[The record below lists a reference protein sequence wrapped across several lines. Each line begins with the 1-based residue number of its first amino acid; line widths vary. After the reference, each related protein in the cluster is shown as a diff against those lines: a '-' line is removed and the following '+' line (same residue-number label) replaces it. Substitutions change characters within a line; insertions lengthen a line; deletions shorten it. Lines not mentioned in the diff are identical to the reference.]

1 MLNKHALKSLFFSLG
16 ALLILLLTT
25 LAGSS
30 VNAAQQQLVAQGYSA
45 NSLLQPGMIVMLDN
59 RNPNKVTAL
68 DLKNVN
74 RMLGVVVPA
83 SQSSL
88 TISQQTNT
96 NEVFV
101 SNTGQQEVLVSNQ
114 NGPINIGDYV
124 TVSAVSGIGMKAD
137 ANEGVILGQAAG
149 KFDGSNNVI
158 SSTTLKSSSGKTQAV
173 SIGSIPVDIHIT
185 SNPLDQGAK
194 GVPVFLSKITKFAT
208 NKSVSATRIY
218 LGMLCVL
225 AGLVV
230 TITVVYSAIKNGFIS
245 LGRNPLA
252 KRAIVIN
259 LIRILV
265 IGIVLFAVSLGGAYL
280 IITL

>member
-1 MLNKHALKSLFFSLG
+1 MLF
-16 ALLILLLTT
+16 LLLTIFG
-25 LAGSS
+25 GSKVFAS
-30 VNAAQQQLVAQGYSA
+30 QQQLVAQGYST

-59 RNPNKVTAL
+59 KNPNMVTVL

-83 SQSSL
+83 SESSL
-88 TISQQTNT
+88 TISQQSNSD
-96 NEVFV
+96 EVFV
-101 SNTGQQEVLVSNQ
+101 SNTGQQNVLVSNQ
-114 NGPINIGDYV
+114 NGPINVGDYI
-124 TVSAVSGIGMKAD
+124 TVSAISGIGMKAD
-137 ANEGVILGQAAG
+137 ANEGVVLGQAAG
-149 KFDGSNNVI
+149 KFDGTNNVI
-158 SSTTLKSSSGKTQAV
+158 SSTSLKNSAGKAQAV
-173 SIGSIPVDIHIT
+173 SIGSIPVDIHIA
-185 SNPLDQGAK
+185 SNPLNQGAK
-194 GVPVFLSKITKFAT
+194 GVPVFLSRITKFAT

-230 TITVVYSAIKNGFIS
+230 TITLVYSAIKNGFIS

-252 KRAIVIN
+252 KRSIAIN

-265 IGIVLFAVSLGGAYL
+265 IALVIFAVSLGGAYL